1 MHRRSSIHVSP
12 RNTGAVDAMA
22 CVKSIM
28 GRNKQIACIGLPQ
41 VAYRGAHYKRQQPRP
56 IPACQKIRRFHRNEA
71 RRIRASLIPE
81 PQRKSSITFDLG
93 SRFKSAIRAVKVAFK
108 PDTTG
113 RDTRIKIAACSR
125 GPNTAADPTIAL
137 SRNDLADFVKGGG
150 TRTVFAYLYNR
161 QAQHKAHI
169 NGGGNSPPPVKV
181 SGERGK
187 TTELAKLDLTK
198 MALPVNVDE
207 IFEKYSVT

>member
-1 MHRRSSIHVSP
+1 LKEGDHGV
-12 RNTGAVDAMA
+12 
-22 CVKSIM
+22 
-28 GRNKQIACIGLPQ
+28 
-41 VAYRGAHYKRQQPRP
+41 
-56 IPACQKIRRFHRNEA
+56 E
-71 RRIRASLIPE
+71 
-81 PQRKSSITFDLG
+81 
-93 SRFKSAIRAVKVAFK
+93 
-108 PDTTG
+108 
-113 RDTRIKIAACSR
+113 
-125 GPNTAADPTIAL
+125 
-137 SRNDLADFVKGGG
+137 NDLADFVKGGG